1 MAGVGT
7 AKVFENEKVAI
18 WELALEP
25 GEKTGVHTH
34 RHDYVFYVLE
44 GSRLETY
51 DEKEAPLF
59 EFDASAGE
67 VFVLRCEGAELV
79 AGEGAES
86 FRVPATHGARNVG
99 PTRYREIL
107 VETKRS
113 A

>member
-7 AKVFENEKVAI
+7 AKVFEDDRIAI

-34 RHDYVFYVLE
+34 RNDYVFYVIE
-44 GSRLETY
+44 GSRLETF
-51 DEKEAPLF
+51 DGKEEPLF
-59 EFDASAGE
+59 EFDAPTGQ
-67 VFVLRCEGAELV
+67 VFVVRCEGDDLV
-79 AGEGAES
+79 VGEGDG

-107 VETKRS
+107 VETKQER
-113 A
+113 

>member
-7 AKVFENEKVAI
+7 AKVFENDEIVL

-25 GEKTGVHTH
+25 GETTGVHTH
-34 RHDYVFYVLE
+34 RLDYVFYVLE
-44 GSRLETY
+44 GSRLETL
-51 DEKEAPLF
+51 DANQASLF
-59 EFDASAGE
+59 EFDANTGD
-67 VFVLRCEGAELV
+67 VFVVRCEGDQLFV
-79 AGEGAES
+79 GEGDS
-86 FRVPATHGARNVG
+86 FAVPATHAARNVG

>member
-1 MAGVGT
+1 MGVGT
-7 AKVFENEKVAI
+7 AKIFENDRIAI

-25 GEKTGVHTH
+25 GEATGVHTH

-51 DEKEAPLF
+51 DAKEAPLF
-59 EFDASAGE
+59 EFDTNPGD
-67 VFVLRCEGAELV
+67 VFVARCEGGDLV
-79 AGEGAES
+79 VGEGDG
-86 FRVPATHGARNVG
+86 FRVSATHGARNVG

>member
-1 MAGVGT
+1 MGVGT
-7 AKVFENEKVAI
+7 AKIFENDKVAI

-25 GEKTGVHTH
+25 GEETGVHTH

-51 DEKEAPLF
+51 DAAKVPLF
-59 EFDASAGE
+59 EFDTAAGD
-67 VFVLRCEGAELV
+67 VFVARCEGGELV
-79 AGEGAES
+79 VGDG
-86 FRVPATHGARNVG
+86 FRVSATHGARNVG

-107 VETKRS
+107 VETKPS